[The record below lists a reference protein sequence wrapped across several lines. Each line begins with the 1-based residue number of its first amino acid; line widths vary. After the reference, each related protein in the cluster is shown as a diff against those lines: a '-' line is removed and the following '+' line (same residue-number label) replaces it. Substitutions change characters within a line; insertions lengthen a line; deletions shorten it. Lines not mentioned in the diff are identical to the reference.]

1 MHLRHRRTGEAF
13 RAHVLIGSEETGMR
27 KLIAVASATMMLAAC
42 NPAPQG
48 EDDDERSEQSEDR
61 EDEDD

>member
-1 MHLRHRRTGEAF
+1 MK
-13 RAHVLIGSEETGMR
+13 

-48 EDDDERSEQSEDR
+48 EYDDERPEQSEDR